1 MSHWQPGYV
10 FAHHVPPTSAARSK
24 TRKSSSPRCV
34 RRIAAPR
41 PPKPAPR
48 IATRTWRGR
57 VLVSC
62 SDVGVISALGEKLV
76 GTLLSRW
83 YSLVSMSV
91 TGQTRALRVLPRG
104 RHAAPREV
112 VAESQRERL
121 LVAMADAVA
130 AKGYANVAVADVI
143 ERAGVSRRSFYE
155 HFANKEEAFLAAYD
169 AGVTGLLNAIGE
181 AEEAA
186 AAAADPEGGLLAPAR
201 AGTEVYLQVL
211 ADNPAFARTFL
222 IEVLGAGPAALQR
235 RDAVHERF
243 ARRLAEGFAAI
254 AQDAGGGAAP
264 APYVFRA
271 AVGAIH
277 ELVL

>member
-1 MSHWQPGYV
+1 MSAPDQ
-10 FAHHVPPTSAARSK
+10 TAR
-24 TRKSSSPRCV
+24 P
-34 RRIAAPR
+34 
-41 PPKPAPR
+41 
-48 IATRTWRGR
+48 
-57 VLVSC
+57 
-62 SDVGVISALGEKLV
+62 
-76 GTLLSRW
+76 
-83 YSLVSMSV
+83 
-91 TGQTRALRVLPRG
+91 LRVLPRG

-112 VAESQRERL
+112 VAESQRERM

-155 HFANKEEAFLAAYD
+155 HFTNKEDAFLAAYD
-169 AGVTGLLNAIGE
+169 AGVAGLLDAIGE

-186 AAAADPEGGLLAPAR
+186 GAEGGGLLARAR
-201 AGTEVYLQVL
+201 AGTEVYLQLL

-222 IEVLGAGPAALQR
+222 IEVLGAGPAALVR

-243 ARRLAEGFAAI
+243 AERMAAI
-254 AQDAGGGAAP
+254 FDDIAADAGDLPRP

-277 ELVL
+277 ELVTATLLERGAEALPELLGPILDIQLRLLSARVPAPPHP

>member
-1 MSHWQPGYV
+1 
-10 FAHHVPPTSAARSK
+10 
-24 TRKSSSPRCV
+24 
-34 RRIAAPR
+34 
-41 PPKPAPR
+41 
-48 IATRTWRGR
+48 
-57 VLVSC
+57 
-62 SDVGVISALGEKLV
+62 
-76 GTLLSRW
+76 
-83 YSLVSMSV
+83 MSV
-91 TGQTRALRVLPRG
+91 TGETHALRVLPRG

-121 LVAMADAVA
+121 LVAMADATA

-155 HFANKEEAFLAAYD
+155 HFSNKEDAFLAAYD
-169 AGVTGLLNAIGE
+169 AGVAGLLDAIAE

-186 AAAADPEGGLLAPAR
+186 AHDGGLPARAR
-201 AGTEVYLQVL
+201 AGTEVYLRLL

-222 IEVLGAGPAALQR
+222 IEVLGAGQRALQR

-243 ARRLAEGFAAI
+243 AERLADGFAAI
-254 AQDAGGGAAP
+254 AHDAGRAVPAP

-277 ELVL
+277 ELVLDCLLKRGPEALPELLGPILEIQLRLLNGPAPAPAPRSRR